1 MSSNFRIWLPAL
13 AITLFLVACGD
24 NKDAAPASTE
34 KTKPAPRATIISTA
48 LTKTITV
55 EVIEHSVGSL
65 ESIIRPEVSAEI
77 EGRYIGGFVMTG
89 QRVKPGQLLAE
100 LDTEDYAIAAQAAD
114 AEVAQLE
121 ALARNQRR
129 TVKRF
134 TKLIND
140 KLISIDRYDEARAQ
154 LDSLEE
160 QLKAAQARSN
170 QKQRGL
176 TKTRVLSAYD
186 GIVDEEL
193 ASPGDFLKVGDP
205 IFRIIKVDKLRAR
218 LPLPETLANR
228 LSLGLKLRLVSPMA
242 PDVIVENFIQEIRP
256 TVGSRNRAIDILSI
270 IDNPGPWQ
278 PGASVT
284 GEIILTTR
292 DNAILVPKASL
303 VLRPAG
309 KVVYVI
315 RDGIAHQQVVE
326 VGEYIRGS
334 IEITAGLEGGETI
347 AVNGAGFLTD
357 GSPVTV
363 SGANKP

>member
-1 MSSNFRIWLPAL
+1 MTFNFRLWLPAFTL
-13 AITLFLVACGD
+13 TLFLAACGD
-24 NKDAAPASTE
+24 DQDTKPVPAE
-34 KTKPAPRATIISTA
+34 KTKPAPRATLISTA
-48 LTKTITV
+48 LTKTETI
-55 EVIEHSVGSL
+55 EVVEHSVGAL
-65 ESIIRPEVSAEI
+65 ESIIRPEIAAEV
-77 EGRYIGGFVMTG
+77 EGRFLGRFVVTG

-100 LDTEDYAIAAQAAD
+100 LDTEDYTIAAQAAD

-121 ALARNQRR
+121 ALTRNQRR

-134 TKLIND
+134 NQLIKD
-140 KLISIDRYDEARAQ
+140 KLISIDRYEEARAQ

-205 IFRIIKVDKLRAR
+205 LFRIIKVDKLRAR

-242 PDVIVENFIQEIRP
+242 PDVTVESSIREIRP
-256 TVGSRNRAIDILSI
+256 TVGSRNRAIDILTI

-284 GEIILTTR
+284 GEIILDTR

-315 RDGIAHQQVVE
+315 KDGIAHQRIVE
-326 VGEYIRGS
+326 VGEYIDS
-334 IEITAGLEGGETI
+334 NIEITSGLQGGETV

-357 GSPVTV
+357 GSPVKI

>member
-13 AITLFLVACGD
+13 AITLLLVACGD
-24 NKDAAPASTE
+24 DKNTPPPTAE
-34 KTKPAPRATIISTA
+34 KAKPAVRATIISTT
-48 LTKTITV
+48 LTTTTTI
-55 EVIEHSVGSL
+55 EVVEHSVGSL
-65 ESIIRPEVSAEI
+65 ESLIRPEVSAEI
-77 EGRYIGGFVMTG
+77 EGRYIGGFVITG

-114 AEVAQLE
+114 AEVAQLK
-121 ALARNQRR
+121 ALVKNQAR

-134 TKLIND
+134 TRLITD
-140 KLISIDRYDEARAQ
+140 KLISIDRFDEAQSQ
-154 LDSLEE
+154 LDSLQE

-176 TKTRVLSAYD
+176 TKTRVLSAYH

-205 IFRIIKVDKLRAR
+205 LFRIIKVDRLRAR
-218 LPLPETLANR
+218 LPLPETLANK

-242 PDVIVENFIQEIRP
+242 PGTTIASTIQEIRP
-256 TVGSRNRAIDILSI
+256 TVGTRNRALDVLTI
-270 IDNPGPWQ
+270 IDNPGAWQ
-278 PGASVT
+278 PGASVS
-284 GEIILTTR
+284 GEIILETR

-315 RDGIAHQQVVE
+315 KDGRAHQRIVKT
-326 VGEYIRGS
+326 GEYLS
-334 IEITAGLEGGETI
+334 ANIEIIAGLSDGETV

-357 GSPVTV
+357 GSPVTI
-363 SGANKP
+363 SEANKP

>member
-13 AITLFLVACGD
+13 AIMVFLTACGD
-24 NKDAAPASTE
+24 NKDATPAPTE
-34 KTKPAPRATIISTA
+34 KAKPAPRATIISTA
-48 LTKTITV
+48 PTKVVTV

-65 ESIIRPEVSAEI
+65 ESIIRPEVSAEV
-77 EGRYIGGFVMTG
+77 EGRYIGGFVITG

-100 LDTEDYAIAAQAAD
+100 LDTEDYTIAAEAAA

-134 TKLIND
+134 TKLVKD
-140 KLISIDRYDEARAQ
+140 KLISTDRYDESRAQ

-160 QLKAAQARSN
+160 QLKAAQARRN

-205 IFRIIKVDKLRAR
+205 LFRIIKVDKLRAR
-218 LPLPETLANR
+218 LPLPETLANK

-242 PDVIVENFIQEIRP
+242 PDVTVESSIQEIRP
-256 TVGSRNRAIDILSI
+256 TVGSRNRAIDILTI

-292 DNAILVPKASL
+292 DNAILVPKTSL

-315 RDGIAHQQVVE
+315 SEGIAHQQIVE
-326 VGEYIRGS
+326 VGEYIDGK
-334 IEITAGLEGGETI
+334 IEITVGLKGGEII

-363 SGANKP
+363 SGENKP

>member
-1 MSSNFRIWLPAL
+1 MSFNFRIWLSAL
-13 AITLFLVACGD
+13 SMTLLLSACGGD
-24 NKDAAPASTE
+24 KDAEPASAE
-34 KTKPAPRATIISTA
+34 KPKPAPRATIISTA
-48 LTKTITV
+48 LTQTTTV

-65 ESIIRPEVSAEI
+65 ESIIRPEVSAEV
-77 EGRYIGGFVMTG
+77 EGRYIGGYVITG

-100 LDTEDYAIAAQAAD
+100 LDTEDYAIAARAAD
-114 AEVAQLE
+114 AEVAQLN
-121 ALARNQRR
+121 ALVRNQRR

-134 TKLIND
+134 TQLIKD

-160 QLKAAQARSN
+160 QLKAAKARSS

-205 IFRIIKVDKLRAR
+205 LFRIIKIDKLRAR

-228 LSLGLKLRLVSPMA
+228 LALGLKLRLVSPMA
-242 PDVIVENFIQEIRP
+242 PDLTVESSIQEIRP
-256 TVGSRNRAIDILSI
+256 TVGSRNRAIDILTI

-278 PGASVT
+278 PGASVS

-292 DNAILVPKASL
+292 DNAILVPKISL

-315 RDGIAHQQVVE
+315 TDGIAHQQIVE
-326 VGEYIRGS
+326 VGEYIDDS
-334 IEITAGLEGGETI
+334 IEITSGLEGGETI

-357 GSPVTV
+357 GSPVTI
-363 SGANKP
+363 SGAN

>member
-1 MSSNFRIWLPAL
+1 MSVNFRIGLSAL
-13 AITLFLVACGD
+13 AMTLLLSSCGSD
-24 NKDAAPASTE
+24 ESAEPRQAA
-34 KTKPAPRATIISTA
+34 KPKSSPRATIISTT
-48 LTKTITV
+48 LTNTTTV

-77 EGRYIGGFVMTG
+77 EGRYIGGFVITG

-100 LDTEDYAIAAQAAD
+100 LDTEDYAIAAQAAN

-121 ALARNQRR
+121 ALAKNQRR

-134 TKLIND
+134 TRLIED
-140 KLISIDRYDEARAQ
+140 KLISIDRYDEAKAQ

-160 QLKAAQARSN
+160 QLKAAKARSN

-205 IFRIIKVDKLRAR
+205 LFRIIKVDKLRAR

-228 LSLGLKLRLVSPMA
+228 LRVGLKLRLVSPMA
-242 PDVIVENFIQEIRP
+242 PDVTIESSIQEIRP
-256 TVGSRNRAIDILSI
+256 TVGSRNRAIDILTI
-270 IDNPGPWQ
+270 VDNPGPWQ

-292 DNAILVPKASL
+292 ENSILIPKTSL

-315 RDGIAHQQVVE
+315 KDGIAHQQIVG
-326 VGEYIRGS
+326 VGEYIDGN
-334 IEITAGLEGGETI
+334 IEITTGLEGGETI

-363 SGANKP
+363 SEANKP

>member
-1 MSSNFRIWLPAL
+1 MTSNFRLCLPAL
-13 AITLFLVACGD
+13 AITLFLTACGD
-24 NKDAAPASTE
+24 SQDTKPVPAD
-34 KTKPAPRATIISTA
+34 KTKPAPRATLISTTQ
-48 LTKTITV
+48 TKTVTV
-55 EVIEHSVGSL
+55 EVVEHSVGSL
-65 ESIIRPEVSAEI
+65 ESIISPEVAAEV
-77 EGRYIGGFVMTG
+77 EGRLLTRFVVTG

-100 LDTEDYAIAAQAAD
+100 LDTEDYTIAAQAAD

-121 ALARNQRR
+121 ALTRNQRR

-134 TKLIND
+134 TKLIKE

-160 QLKAAQARSN
+160 QLKASQARSN

-176 TKTRVLSAYD
+176 TKTRVLSAYN

-205 IFRIIKVDKLRAR
+205 LFRITKIDKLRAR
-218 LPLPETLANR
+218 LPLPETLANQ
-228 LSLGLKLRLVSPMA
+228 LSLGLKIRLVSPMA
-242 PDVIVENFIQEIRP
+242 PDLTVESSIQEIRP
-256 TVGSRNRAIDILSI
+256 TVGSSNRAIDILTT

-284 GEIILTTR
+284 GEIILATR

-315 RDGIAHQQVVE
+315 KDGIAHQQIVE
-326 VGEYIRGS
+326 VGEYIGAN
-334 IEITAGLEGGETI
+334 IEITAGLQGGETV

-363 SGANKP
+363 RGANKP

>member
-1 MSSNFRIWLPAL
+1 MSSNVRRWLPAL

-24 NKDAAPASTE
+24 KDAASALPKKDKAT
-34 KTKPAPRATIISTA
+34 PRATIISTA
-48 LTKTITV
+48 VTESTTI

-77 EGRYIGGFVMTG
+77 EGRYIGGFVITG

-100 LDTEDYAIAAQAAD
+100 LDTEDYTIAAQAAD

-129 TVKRF
+129 TVKRY
-134 TKLIND
+134 TKLIED

-160 QLKAAQARSN
+160 QLKASQARSN

-205 IFRIIKVDKLRAR
+205 LFRIIKVDKLRAR

-228 LSLGLKLRLVSPMA
+228 LSLGLNIRLVSPMA
-242 PDVIVENFIQEIRP
+242 PDVTVESSIQEIRP
-256 TVGSRNRAIDILSI
+256 TVGSRNRAIDILTI

-292 DNAILVPKASL
+292 DNAILVPKAAL

-315 RDGIAHQQVVE
+315 VDGVAHQKIVE
-326 VGEYIRGS
+326 VGEYLGAN
-334 IEITAGLEGGETI
+334 IEITSGLTGGETI

-363 SGANKP
+363 SGTNKP

>member
-13 AITLFLVACGD
+13 AITLFLAACDD
-24 NKDAAPASTE
+24 NKDSAPALTE
-34 KTKPAPRATIISTA
+34 KAKSAPRATIISAA
-48 LTKTITV
+48 LTQTVTV

-77 EGRYIGGFVMTG
+77 EGRYIGGFVIT
-89 QRVKPGQLLAE
+89 GQLLAE
-100 LDTEDYAIAAQAAD
+100 LDTEDYAIAAQAAH

-134 TKLIND
+134 TKLIKD
-140 KLISIDRYDEARAQ
+140 KLISIDRYDEAKAQ

-205 IFRIIKVDKLRAR
+205 LFRIIKVDKLRAR

-228 LSLGLKLRLVSPMA
+228 LSLGLKIRLVSPMA
-242 PDVIVENFIQEIRP
+242 PDVTVESSIQEIRP
-256 TVGSRNRAIDILSI
+256 TVGSRNRAIDILTI

-284 GEIILTTR
+284 GQIILTTR

-315 RDGIAHQQVVE
+315 KDGIAHQQVVE
-326 VGEYIRGS
+326 VGEYIGGN
-334 IEITAGLEGGETI
+334 IEITSGLEGGETI

-357 GSPVTV
+357 GSPVTI
-363 SGANKP
+363 SGANQP

>member
-1 MSSNFRIWLPAL
+1 MTPNFRLWLPVL
-13 AITLFLVACGD
+13 AITVFLAACGD
-24 NKDAAPASTE
+24 SQEIQPTPAE
-34 KTKPAPRATIISTA
+34 KTKPAPRATLISTVK
-48 LTKTITV
+48 TKTQTV
-55 EVIEHSVGSL
+55 EVVEHSVGSL
-65 ESIIRPEVSAEI
+65 ESIIRPEVAAEV
-77 EGRYIGGFVMTG
+77 EGRYLGAFVLTG

-100 LDTEDYAIAAQAAD
+100 LDTEDYTIAAQAAN

-121 ALARNQRR
+121 ALTSNQRR

-140 KLISIDRYDEARAQ
+140 KLISIDRYEEARAQ

-193 ASPGDFLKVGDP
+193 SSPGDFLEVGDP
-205 IFRIIKVDKLRAR
+205 LFRIIKVDKLRAR
-218 LPLPETLANR
+218 LPLPETLASQ

-242 PDVIVENFIQEIRP
+242 PDIRVESTIQEIRP
-256 TVGSRNRAIDILSI
+256 TVGSRNRAIDILTI

-315 RDGIAHQQVVE
+315 QDGIAHQRVVE
-326 VGEYIRGS
+326 VGEYIGAN
-334 IEITAGLEGGETI
+334 IEITTGLQGGETI

-357 GSPVTV
+357 GSPVTI
-363 SGANKP
+363 SGENKP

>member
-1 MSSNFRIWLPAL
+1 MSSNFRNWLTAI
-13 AITLFLVACGD
+13 AITLFLVACGE
-24 NKDAAPASTE
+24 NNDAAPTE
-34 KTKPAPRATIISTA
+34 KTKPAPRATIISTTLA
-48 LTKTITV
+48 KTMTV

-77 EGRYIGGFVMTG
+77 EGRYIGGFVITG

-114 AEVAQLE
+114 AEVAQLD

-134 TKLIND
+134 TKLIKD
-140 KLISIDRYDEARAQ
+140 KLISIDRYDEAKAQ

-205 IFRIIKVDKLRAR
+205 LFRIIKVDKLRAR

-242 PDVIVENFIQEIRP
+242 PSLTVESSIQEIRP
-256 TVGSRNRAIDILSI
+256 TVGSRNRAIDILTI

-292 DNAILVPKASL
+292 DNAILVPKTSL

-315 RDGIAHQQVVE
+315 NDGIAHQQIVE
-326 VGEYIRGS
+326 VGEYINGK
-334 IEITAGLEGGETI
+334 IEITAGLKGGETI
-347 AVNGAGFLTD
+347 AVNGAGFLTN

-363 SGANKP
+363 SGRDKP

>member
-1 MSSNFRIWLPAL
+1 MSVKA
-13 AITLFLVACGD
+13 
-24 NKDAAPASTE
+24 
-34 KTKPAPRATIISTA
+34 
-48 LTKTITV
+48 
-55 EVIEHSVGSL
+55 GS
-65 ESIIRPEVSAEI
+65 
-77 EGRYIGGFVMTG
+77 
-89 QRVKPGQLLAE
+89 
-100 LDTEDYAIAAQAAD
+100 
-114 AEVAQLE
+114 
-121 ALARNQRR
+121 QRR
-129 TVKRF
+129 
-134 TKLIND
+134 KL
-140 KLISIDRYDEARAQ
+140 KVISIDRYEEARAQ

-205 IFRIIKVDKLRAR
+205 LFRIIKVDKLRAR
-218 LPLPETLANR
+218 LPMPETLANR

-242 PDVIVENFIQEIRP
+242 PDVTVESSIREIRP
-256 TVGSRNRAIDILSI
+256 TIGSRNRAIDILTI

-284 GEIILTTR
+284 GEIILDTR

-315 RDGIAHQQVVE
+315 KDGIAHQRIVE
-326 VGEYIRGS
+326 VGEYIGAN
-334 IEITAGLEGGETI
+334 IEITAGLQDGETV

-357 GSPVTV
+357 GSPVKI

>member
-1 MSSNFRIWLPAL
+1 MSSNFRICLPAL
-13 AITLFLVACGD
+13 AITLLLTACGD
-24 NKDAAPASTE
+24 DKAGAAAE
-34 KTKPAPRATIISTA
+34 KTKAAPRATIISTA
-48 LTKTITV
+48 LTQTTTV

-77 EGRYIGGFVMTG
+77 EGRYIGGFVITG

-114 AEVAQLE
+114 AEVAQLD

-134 TKLIND
+134 TKLIKD
-140 KLISIDRYDEARAQ
+140 KLISVDRYDEARAQ

-160 QLKAAQARSN
+160 QLKAAKARSN

-176 TKTRVLSAYD
+176 TKTRVLSSYD

-205 IFRIIKVDKLRAR
+205 LFRIIKVDKLRAR

-228 LSLGLKLRLVSPMA
+228 LTLGLKLRLVSPLA
-242 PDVIVENFIQEIRP
+242 PDLIVESTIQEIRP
-256 TVGSRNRAIDILSI
+256 TVGSRNRAIDILTI

-292 DNAILVPKASL
+292 ENTILVPKASL

-315 RDGIAHQQVVE
+315 TDGSAHQQIVE
-326 VGEYIRGS
+326 VGEYIGGS
-334 IEITAGLEGGETI
+334 IEITAGLKGGETI

-363 SGANKP
+363 SEAK

>member
-1 MSSNFRIWLPAL
+1 MSSNFCIWLPAL
-13 AITLFLVACGD
+13 AITLLLAACGD
-24 NKDAAPASTE
+24 DKAGAPASTE
-34 KTKPAPRATIISTA
+34 KTKAAPRATIISTA
-48 LTKTITV
+48 LTRTTNV

-77 EGRYIGGFVMTG
+77 EGRYIGGFVITG

-134 TKLIND
+134 TKLIKD

-160 QLKAAQARSN
+160 QLKAAKARSS

-176 TKTRVLSAYD
+176 TKTRVLSSYD

-205 IFRIIKVDKLRAR
+205 LFRIIKVDKLRAR

-228 LSLGLKLRLVSPMA
+228 LSEGLKLRLVSPMA
-242 PDVIVENFIQEIRP
+242 PDVTVESTIQEIRP
-256 TVGSRNRAIDILSI
+256 TVGSRNRAIDILTI

-292 DNAILVPKASL
+292 ENAILVPKASL

-315 RDGIAHQQVVE
+315 TDGIAHQQIVE
-326 VGEYIRGS
+326 VGEYIDGS
-334 IEITAGLEGGETI
+334 IEITAGLKGGETI

-363 SGANKP
+363 SEAK

>member
-1 MSSNFRIWLPAL
+1 MTSNFRLWLPAL
-13 AITLFLVACGD
+13 AIIVFLVACGD
-24 NKDAAPASTE
+24 NKDATPTPAE
-34 KTKPAPRATIISTA
+34 KTKPAPRATIISTTT
-48 LTKTITV
+48 TKTINL

-65 ESIIRPEVSAEI
+65 ESIIRPEVSAEV
-77 EGRYIGGFVMTG
+77 EGRYIGGFVITG
-89 QRVKPGQLLAE
+89 QHVKPGQLLAE
-100 LDTEDYAIAAQAAD
+100 LDTEDYTIAAEAAD

-134 TKLIND
+134 TKLIKE
-140 KLISIDRYDEARAQ
+140 KLISTDRYDEARAQ

-160 QLKAAQARSN
+160 QLKAAQARRN

-205 IFRIIKVDKLRAR
+205 LFRIIKVDKLRAR

-242 PDVIVENFIQEIRP
+242 PDVTVESSIQEIRP
-256 TVGSRNRAIDILSI
+256 TVGSRNRAIDILTI

-292 DNAILVPKASL
+292 DNAILVPKTSL

-315 RDGIAHQQVVE
+315 KEGIAYQQAVE
-326 VGEYIRGS
+326 VGEYIGAN
-334 IEITAGLEGGETI
+334 IEITAGLQGGETI

>member
-1 MSSNFRIWLPAL
+1 MSFNPRRWLPAF
-13 AITLFLVACGD
+13 AITLFLVGCGD

-34 KTKPAPRATIISTA
+34 KAQAPARATIISTA
-48 LTKTITV
+48 RVESSFV

-65 ESIIRPEVSAEI
+65 ESIIRPEVSAEV
-77 EGRYIGGFVMTG
+77 EGRYIGGFVFTG
-89 QRVKPGQLLAE
+89 QRVKLGQLLAE
-100 LDTEDYAIAAQAAD
+100 LDTEDYAIAARAAD
-114 AEVAQLE
+114 AEAAQLD
-121 ALARNQRR
+121 ALVKNQRR
-129 TVKRF
+129 TVKRYA
-134 TKLIND
+134 KLIDD
-140 KLISIDRYDEARAQ
+140 KLISIDRYDDAQAQ

-160 QLKAAQARSN
+160 QLKGANARRN

-205 IFRIIKVDKLRAR
+205 LFRIIKVDKLRAR

-228 LSLGLKLRLVSPMA
+228 LTLGLKLRLVSPMA
-242 PDVIVENFIQEIRP
+242 PGLIVESSIQEIRP
-256 TVGSRNRAIDILSI
+256 TVGSRNRAIDILTI

-292 DNAILVPKASL
+292 DNAILVPKTSL

-315 RDGIAHQQVVE
+315 TGGIAHQQLVE
-326 VGEYIRGS
+326 VGEYVDGK

-357 GSPVTV
+357 GSPVMI
-363 SGANKP
+363 SGVNKP

>member
-1 MSSNFRIWLPAL
+1 MSSNFRTWLPAL
-13 AITLFLVACGD
+13 AITLFLAACGD
-24 NKDAAPASTE
+24 NKDGAPASTE
-34 KTKPAPRATIISTA
+34 KTQPTLRATIISTA
-48 LTKTITV
+48 LTKTMTV

-77 EGRYIGGFVMTG
+77 EGRYLGGFVITG

-100 LDTEDYAIAAQAAD
+100 LDTEDYAIAAQAAH

-121 ALARNQRR
+121 ALTRNQRR

-134 TKLIND
+134 TKLIED

-160 QLKAAQARSN
+160 QLNAAQARSS
-170 QKQRGL
+170 QTQRGL

-205 IFRIIKVDKLRAR
+205 LFRIIKVDKLRAR

-228 LSLGLKLRLVSPMA
+228 LSLGLKLRLMSPMA
-242 PDVIVENFIQEIRP
+242 PDVIIESSIQEIRP
-256 TVGSRNRAIDILSI
+256 TVGSRNRAIDILTI

-315 RDGIAHQQVVE
+315 NDGIAHQHIVE
-326 VGEYIRGS
+326 VGEYIDGS

-357 GSPVTV
+357 GSPITI

>member
-1 MSSNFRIWLPAL
+1 MSSNFRNWLTAI
-13 AITLFLVACGD
+13 AITLFLVACGE
-24 NKDAAPASTE
+24 NNDAAPTE
-34 KTKPAPRATIISTA
+34 KTKPAPRATIISTTLA
-48 LTKTITV
+48 KTMTV

-77 EGRYIGGFVMTG
+77 EGRYIGGFVITG

-114 AEVAQLE
+114 AEVAQLD

-134 TKLIND
+134 TKLIKD
-140 KLISIDRYDEARAQ
+140 KLISIDRYDEAKAQ

-205 IFRIIKVDKLRAR
+205 LFRIIKVDKLRAR
-218 LPLPETLANR
+218 LPLPETLANK

-242 PDVIVENFIQEIRP
+242 PGLTVESSIQEIRP
-256 TVGSRNRAIDILSI
+256 TVGSRNRAIDILTI

-292 DNAILVPKASL
+292 DNAILVPKTSL

-309 KVVYVI
+309 KVVYVVN
-315 RDGIAHQQVVE
+315 DGIAHQQIVE
-326 VGEYIRGS
+326 VGEYINGK
-334 IEITAGLEGGETI
+334 IEITAGLKGGETI